1 MKKLRMLAITE
12 VIPVQAQELFG
23 INGFENAVV
32 KQLRKISDSLYMTG
46 GRSWLRRRFL

>member
-1 MKKLRMLAITE
+1 MLQMLAIAE
-12 VIPVQAQELFG
+12 AIPAQAQELFS

-32 KQLRKISDSLYMTG
+32 KQLRKISDSLYMTD